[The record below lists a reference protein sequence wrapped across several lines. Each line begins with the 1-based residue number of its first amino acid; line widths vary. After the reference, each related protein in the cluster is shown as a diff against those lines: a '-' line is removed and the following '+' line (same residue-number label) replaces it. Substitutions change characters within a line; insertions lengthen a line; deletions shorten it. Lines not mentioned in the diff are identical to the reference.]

1 MSKRMTLGMLALAL
15 AGGLVSANAAEKV
28 VVVSVEKVDT
38 ATKTLACKTAD
49 GTAETFKYTEKT
61 MVKGTKDV
69 AKASDLAGKDSY
81 HFAVHYTEEGSEK
94 VATGMDFTGKGAW
107 KATKG
112 TVTAVDHA
120 GKTVTVK
127 LADGTVETYHLAD
140 HCTVD
145 AGKGVGKMSEDAG
158 KGVVK
163 GSEVTVHYTEEGGK
177 KIAHFLHM

>member
-1 MSKRMTLGMLALAL
+1 MSKRIVWGSFALAL
-15 AGGLVSANAAEKV
+15 VSGLVCANAAEHV
-28 VVVSVEKVDT
+28 MVVSVEKVDKG
-38 ATKTLACKTAD
+38 TKTLVCKTAD

-61 MVKGTKDV
+61 MVTGTKDV

-81 HFAVHYTEEGSEK
+81 HFTVHYTEEGADK

-120 GKTVTVK
+120 TKTVTVK

-145 AGKGVGKMSEDAG
+145 TGKAIGKMSEDAG
-158 KGVVK
+158 KGVVE
-163 GSEVTVHYTEEGGK
+163 GSQVTVHFTEEGGK